1 VLWPTKPD
9 TATPTIAKTECGNID
24 NGQELLVTTSDNA
37 NNGKKMFAFPNRN
50 SLTSKPTVRQH
61 PIAVRQNNFYTLPAS
76 HSFE

>member
-1 VLWPTKPD
+1 VKLQNQ
-9 TATPTIAKTECGNID
+9 AAKCFG
-24 NGQELLVTTSDNA
+24 
-37 NNGKKMFAFPNRN
+37 AFPNRN